1 MKMCSLSDRE
11 IEMLLLGKW
20 RYNTDKEK
28 VFLEFNDD
36 MTYEQTRIQTFFLSK
51 PKEYITGNK
60 FTGVW
65 HVNDRK
71 LSLILKSIPK
81 SIFNLQISELL
92 TFTVAD
98 MVASF
103 NSLLFIESYKVVTIN
118 NSKFIIMDENKSIIV
133 TKVNA
138 YGT

>member
-1 MKMCSLSDRE
+1 MNNRSLSDRE
-11 IEMLLLGKW
+11 IEMLLVGKW

-28 VFLEFNDD
+28 VFLEFKDD
-36 MTYEQTRIQTFFLSK
+36 LTYEQTRIQTFFLSK

-71 LSLILKSIPK
+71 LSLILKSLPK
-81 SIFNLQISELL
+81 SIFNLHLSKLFK
-92 TFTVAD
+92 FTLAD

-103 NSLLFIESYKVVTIN
+103 NSLLFIENYKIVTIN
-118 NSKFIIMDENKSIIV
+118 NSKFRIMGENESIVV
-133 TKVNA
+133 TKVNS
-138 YGT
+138 